1 MPASPAAQFPIR
13 LSIIVPVLDEAAG
26 IAAALAPLQPLRRA
40 GVEVIVVDGGS
51 RDATP
56 TLAAPLA
63 DLVVNAPRGRGSQ
76 MNAAA
81 ARARGDVLLFLHA
94 DTRLPDTAPAA
105 IAGAV
110 AAGACW
116 GRFDVT
122 IAGRITGLG
131 LVASMMN
138 LRSRLTGIAT
148 GDQALF
154 VTRAA
159 FDRAGGF
166 PDIPL
171 MEDIVLSGRLR
182 GIARPACLRERVV
195 TSGRRWEKHGLLRTI
210 LAMWRLRLRFFLGAD
225 PQALAREY
233 GYVPREAS
241 SGGIAI
247 AILAKAPVAGLTK
260 TRLIPRLGA
269 AGAASLQAAL
279 LRRAVATAQAARL
292 GPVTLWCAPDC
303 SHPDFVALA
312 ETASLSL
319 ATQPA
324 GDLGERMHAA
334 VCASPAGVAGTL
346 VIGTDCPALT
356 PELLR
361 EAAAALRDNEAT
373 LIAAEDGGYV
383 LIGLR
388 KPHPCAFAGIAWST
402 PSVAAQTRERF
413 GKLGWRWH
421 ESAPLWDVDHAA
433 DFERLQRHDP
443 ALAAA
448 ALSPPGAHAA

>member
-63 DLVVNAPRGRGSQ
+63 DLMVNAPRGRGSQ
-76 MNAAA
+76 MNAGA

-182 GIARPACLRERVV
+182 VRTLAHLLCHKSLQYERFFPQARCLLHRPQ
-195 TSGRRWEKHGLLRTI
+195 
-210 LAMWRLRLRFFLGAD
+210 LRFPLPNVLDNPENHRCYCHLVAPHVAQENGQVRYRLVCWQ
-225 PQALAREY
+225 QAGFPIRA
-233 GYVPREAS
+233 
-241 SGGIAI
+241 
-247 AILAKAPVAGLTK
+247 
-260 TRLIPRLGA
+260 TRLP
-269 AGAASLQAAL
+269 
-279 LRRAVATAQAARL
+279 
-292 GPVTLWCAPDC
+292 PD
-303 SHPDFVALA
+303 
-312 ETASLSL
+312 TK
-319 ATQPA
+319 
-324 GDLGERMHAA
+324 
-334 VCASPAGVAGTL
+334 
-346 VIGTDCPALT
+346 
-356 PELLR
+356 
-361 EAAAALRDNEAT
+361 
-373 LIAAEDGGYV
+373 GY
-383 LIGLR
+383 G
-388 KPHPCAFAGIAWST
+388 C
-402 PSVAAQTRERF
+402 
-413 GKLGWRWH
+413 
-421 ESAPLWDVDHAA
+421 
-433 DFERLQRHDP
+433 
-443 ALAAA
+443 
-448 ALSPPGAHAA
+448 